1 MSDQTSDQLTG
12 QPSTWAIG
20 WSYFAALMLLV
31 SGVFQS
37 VMGLAALVQDD
48 FYAVTREYV
57 FSFDATTWGWI
68 HLVLG
73 VVLALAGIGIITGN
87 LAARI
92 VGVIVAG
99 LSAVANFAFLPW
111 YPVWSITVIAVDVAV
126 IWALTAH
133 GRDIQATA

>member
-1 MSDQTSDQLTG
+1 
-12 QPSTWAIG
+12 
-20 WSYFAALMLLV
+20 MLLV